1 MITALAGGVGAA
13 KFLTGL
19 VRVVDP
25 AALTVVVNVADDET
39 FHGLHVS
46 PDLDSVTYALGGVN
60 DLEQGWGRADETF
73 RTIDELARFGVESWF
88 RLGDLD
94 LATHLLRTERLRAGE
109 PLSRITATVA
119 AAFGLRCR
127 LIPVT
132 DDRLRTIITATD
144 PATGAPRP
152 FAMQEWFVRHR
163 GTPDVLGVEFDGAAR
178 ARPAP
183 GVLDA
188 ISDADI
194 VLVCPSNP
202 VISVGPLLAV
212 PGVRDALAW
221 RRERVVA
228 ISPIVGG
235 APVRGP
241 ADRLMAPLGIEVSSL
256 GVARHYR
263 DLCGT
268 LVIDNMDADLAP
280 DISALGV
287 RCVVTDTLMRDH
299 TIAAALAERA
309 LAAVA

>member
-13 KFLTGL
+13 KFLAGL

-25 AALTVVVNVADDET
+25 ATVTVIVNVADDDT

-46 PDLDSVTYALGGVN
+46 PDLDSVTYTLGGVN
-60 DLEQGWGRADETF
+60 NTELGWGRATESF
-73 RTIDELARFGVESWF
+73 RTVDELARFGVEPWF

-94 LATHLLRTERLRAGE
+94 LATHLVRTERLRAGE
-109 PLSRITATVA
+109 TLSEVTARIA
-119 AAFGLRCR
+119 AAFGVRCR
-127 LIPVT
+127 LLPVT
-132 DDRLRTIITATD
+132 DDTMRTIITAED
-144 PATGAPRP
+144 ADGHSHRYP
-152 FAMQEWFVRHR
+152 MQEWFVRHR
-163 GTPDVLGVEFDGAAR
+163 SEPPVIAVDFEGAAD
-178 ARPAP
+178 AHPAP
-183 GVLDA
+183 GVIDA
-188 ISDADI
+188 IADADT
-194 VLVCPSNP
+194 VLICPSNP

-212 PGVRDALAW
+212 AGIREALA
-221 RRERVVA
+221 RRRDRVVG

-268 LVIDNMDADLAP
+268 LVIDNVDAHLTPA
-280 DISALGV
+280 IEALGM
-287 RCVVTDTLMRDH
+287 RCVVTDTMMRDH
-299 TIAAALAERA
+299 AIAAALAQHA

>member
-13 KFLTGL
+13 KFLVGL
-19 VRVVDP
+19 VRVIDP
-25 AALTVVVNVADDET
+25 ADVTVIVNVADDET

-60 DLEQGWGRADETF
+60 DTAQGWGRADESF
-73 RTIDELARFGVESWF
+73 RTIDELTRFGVEPWF

-94 LATHLLRTERLRAGE
+94 LATHLVRTERLASGQ
-109 PLSRITATVA
+109 PLSQVTAGIA

-127 LIPVT
+127 LLPVT

-144 PATGAPRP
+144 PATGTARAFP
-152 FAMQEWFVRHR
+152 MQEWFVRHR
-163 GTPDVLGVEFDGAAR
+163 GTPAVLGVEFDGATV

-183 GVLDA
+183 GVLGA
-188 ISDADI
+188 IADADI
-194 VLVCPSNP
+194 VVVCPSNP

-212 PGVRDALAW
+212 PGVHDALV
-221 RRERVVA
+221 RRRDRVVA

-235 APVRGP
+235 TPVRGP
-241 ADRLMAPLGIEVSSL
+241 ADRLMTPLGIEVSSL

-268 LVIDNMDADLAP
+268 IVIDDVDAHLAP
-280 DISALGV
+280 EIAALGV
-287 RCVVTDTLMRDH
+287 RCVVTDTMMRDQA
-299 TIAAALAERA
+299 IAAALAERA